1 MTLHETLAKVDLF
14 QALPAPILSELLE
27 RGSTHR
33 VGPGTVI
40 VKQGDPGSGLRLM
53 IEGSATVLVN
63 GLEVATL
70 GPGDYFG
77 EISLIDA
84 APRSA
89 TVVAG
94 PDGVQT
100 FAVSPL
106 SFAQLLDARPEVAR
120 ALLPVLTARIR
131 RIEAATAANAK

>member
-1 MTLHETLAKVDLF
+1 VTLHEQLAQVDLF
-14 QALPAPILSELLE
+14 KGLSSDVLDELVQ

-33 VGPGTVI
+33 VGAGSTI
-40 VKQGDPGSGLRLM
+40 VQQGDSSSGLRLV
-53 IEGSATVLVN
+53 IDGTATVSVN
-63 GLEVATL
+63 GVERATL
-70 GPGDYFG
+70 TAGDYFG
-77 EISLIDA
+77 EISLIDG

-106 SFAQLLDARPEVAR
+106 SFSELLDAHPEISR
-120 ALLPVLTARIR
+120 QLLTVLTARIR
-131 RIEAATAANAK
+131 RIEAANSSDEG

>member
-1 MTLHETLAKVDLF
+1 VTLHEKLAQVDLF
-14 QALPAPILSELLE
+14 KGLSSDVLDDLVQ

-33 VGPGTVI
+33 AGPGSSI
-40 VKQGDPGSGLRLM
+40 VQQGDSSSGLRLVLD
-53 IEGSATVLVN
+53 GTATVSVN
-63 GLEVATL
+63 GVERATL
-70 GPGDYFG
+70 TEGDYFG
-77 EISLIDA
+77 EISLIDG

-106 SFAQLLDARPEVAR
+106 AFSELLDAHPEISR
-120 ALLPVLTARIR
+120 QLLTVLTARIR
-131 RIEAATAANAK
+131 RIEAAQTSDEG